1 MSCSFEEKF
10 NSHKSSQSAA
20 VSTALQLR
28 LCVLLFDSVALPAR
42 SASYVIPTAA
52 SKWGTFLRFSGK
64 IQVDFRATLR
74 GYLWSR
80 ALLLQVYFSI

>member
-1 MSCSFEEKF
+1 MRCSLEEKF

-20 VSTALQLR
+20 VSTTLQLR
-28 LCVLLFDSVALPAR
+28 LRLLLFDSAALPTR

-52 SKWGTFLRFSGK
+52 SKWGTFLRFTGK
-64 IQVDFRATLR
+64 IRVDFRAALR
-74 GYLWSR
+74 GYLWSH